1 MAEDQ
6 DWDLYAVVR
15 SCTSAAAAAATNRNS
30 SSSNISENFECLDS
44 LTFDDDD
51 DDGESNPF
59 SFPNLAS
66 QPRNN
71 NCLQELQD
79 SYKPFLPSFTTST
92 GLQGKNSNNNIPS
105 FSISDFGVI
114 FSGQN
119 QPQLAQQ
126 QQQQQQQPLTTPSTS
141 VAISPWFN
149 NSQKQPQHVQQQQN
163 QRRQLHQQGTST
175 SSLFPLRTT
184 QSQTPRK
191 K

>member
-6 DWDLYAVVR
+6 DWDLYAVIT
-15 SCTSAAAAAATNRNS
+15 SCTSATAAATNRNS
-30 SSSNISENFECLDS
+30 SNNNINDNFKCLDS
-44 LTFDDDD
+44 LTFDDDDDD

-59 SFPNLAS
+59 SFPNLTS

-92 GLQGKNSNNNIPS
+92 VLQGKNSNNNIPS
-105 FSISDFGVI
+105 FFISDFGVI

-119 QPQLAQQ
+119 QPQLA
-126 QQQQQQQPLTTPSTS
+126 QQQQPLTTPSTS

-163 QRRQLHQQGTST
+163 QRRQLHQ
-175 SSLFPLRTT
+175 
-184 QSQTPRK
+184 
-191 K
+191 

>member
-15 SCTSAAAAAATNRNS
+15 SCTSAAAAAAANRNS

-126 QQQQQQQPLTTPSTS
+126 QQQQQPLTTPSTS

>member
-1 MAEDQ
+1 MAGDQ

-15 SCTSAAAAAATNRNS
+15 SCTSAAAAANENG
-30 SSSNISENFECLDS
+30 SSSNISENFESPFERLDS
-44 LTFDDDD
+44 STFDD

-66 QPRNN
+66 QPRNDS
-71 NCLQELQD
+71 CLQELQD

-92 GLQGKNSNNNIPS
+92 GLQSKNSNNNIPS

-119 QPQLAQQ
+119 QSQLA
-126 QQQQQQQPLTTPSTS
+126 QQQPLTTPSTS
-141 VAISPWFN
+141 VAMSPWFN

-175 SSLFPLRTT
+175 SSLFPLRAT